1 MTIQLLYY
9 LKLYSTDKTTIFNQ
23 IHFFVSGDS
32 FKDIVDQVD
41 RFVADYIQNLN
52 ITSQNERE
60 TFFTSILIFDN
71 PFSIQLGHS
80 TTTAYNLTKNKFLFI
95 INTAV

>member
-1 MTIQLLYY
+1 MTIQLPYY

-41 RFVADYIQNLN
+41 RFVADYIQYMRKTHGEFSKFEYGTSDGLKTEAEFEYN
-52 ITSQNERE
+52 IT
-60 TFFTSILIFDN
+60 
-71 PFSIQLGHS
+71 
-80 TTTAYNLTKNKFLFI
+80 K
-95 INTAV
+95 

>member
-1 MTIQLLYY
+1 MTIQLPYY

-41 RFVADYIQNLN
+41 RFVADYIQYMRKTHGEFSKFEYGTSDGLKTEAEFEYN
-52 ITSQNERE
+52 I
-60 TFFTSILIFDN
+60 
-71 PFSIQLGHS
+71 P
-80 TTTAYNLTKNKFLFI
+80 K
-95 INTAV
+95 

>member
-9 LKLYSTDKTTIFNQ
+9 LKLYNTDKTTVFNQ

-41 RFVADYIQNLN
+41 RFVADYIQYMRKTHGEFSRFEYGTNEGLKTKAEFEYN
-52 ITSQNERE
+52 I
-60 TFFTSILIFDN
+60 
-71 PFSIQLGHS
+71 P
-80 TTTAYNLTKNKFLFI
+80 K
-95 INTAV
+95 

>member
-1 MTIQLLYY
+1 MTIQLPYY

-41 RFVADYIQNLN
+41 RFVADYIQYMRKTHGEFSKFEYG
-52 ITSQNERE
+52 TSEGLKTE
-60 TFFTSILIFDN
+60 
-71 PFSIQLGHS
+71 
-80 TTTAYNLTKNKFLFI
+80 A
-95 INTAV
+95 

>member
-41 RFVADYIQNLN
+41 RFVADYIQYMRKTHGEFSRFEYG
-52 ITSQNERE
+52 TSEGMRE
-60 TFFTSILIFDN
+60 THYQKL
-71 PFSIQLGHS
+71 L
-80 TTTAYNLTKNKFLFI
+80 
-95 INTAV
+95 

>member
-1 MTIQLLYY
+1 MTIQLPYY

-41 RFVADYIQNLN
+41 RFVADYIQYMRKTHGEFSKFEYGTSEGLKTEAEFEYN
-52 ITSQNERE
+52 I
-60 TFFTSILIFDN
+60 
-71 PFSIQLGHS
+71 P
-80 TTTAYNLTKNKFLFI
+80 K
-95 INTAV
+95 